1 MDNVI
6 LRPSHEL
13 EYDGLNEEKC
23 WFATGP
29 GAKMPTTCAA
39 SYQHKLFKTQPTK
52 SKKKHIVQTVDGKNL
67 APLLHNQTNAETI
80 PLGPP
85 GFNIVSP

>member
-1 MDNVI
+1 M
-6 LRPSHEL
+6 L
-13 EYDGLNEEKC
+13 
-23 WFATGP
+23 
-29 GAKMPTTCAA
+29 TTRAA
-39 SYQHKLFKTQPTK
+39 SYRHKLFKMQLAK

-85 GFNIVSP
+85 GFNIVSR